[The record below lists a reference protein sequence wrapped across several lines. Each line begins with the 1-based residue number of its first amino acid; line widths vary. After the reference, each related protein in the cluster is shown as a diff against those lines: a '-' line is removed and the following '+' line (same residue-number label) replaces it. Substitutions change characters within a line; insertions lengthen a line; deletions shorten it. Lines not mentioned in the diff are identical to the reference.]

1 MATTLDFESDQ
12 FLELLTDA
20 LRAGPGSP
28 AWHQALLRLG
38 SQDAGEAEQ
47 YRKLIEARERLES
60 GREYRSVRAG
70 AGFTA
75 RVMRGVDEASSGE
88 SAVGRMPSAGSI
100 AMASAVLG
108 LAVMGILVWFLYGG
122 GGEGQLKSADA
133 LANLYFGQTVLAAPM
148 NGRVPGGWRQIG
160 KLPLDFAG
168 GELRPAEAMRPG
180 GLPGRGGGAGAGG
193 GPAGAP
199 GMGGRGPV
207 GGGATTRGGGGGDV
221 GVMGARGG
229 ARAGENRGPAETRGP
244 GARGPGAPNRRGEEA
259 GGIVIETPIAP
270 RQPVLL
276 AVTLRFDQVPE
287 DFIPEVFVADA
298 GDFND
303 QATSAN
309 ELTWLIENRRPQVV
323 LPDGQFAGRSDEIK
337 DDHGPMTVQIRID
350 GNSVLVQTD
359 GREVWWG
366 ELGLTDGKPLY
377 LGVRFRRSGAVGAK
391 PSHVS
396 VVSLS
401 VQEP

>member
-28 AWHQALLRLG
+28 SWHQALLRLG
-38 SQDAGEAEQ
+38 SQNGSEAEQ

-70 AGFTA
+70 AGFTSKL
-75 RVMRGVDEASSGE
+75 MRGVDEVASGE
-88 SAVGRMPSAGSI
+88 STAGRMPSAGSI

-108 LAVMGILVWFLYGG
+108 LAVLGILVWFLYGG
-122 GGEGQLKSADA
+122 GGTEEIKSAET

-148 NGRVPGGWRQIG
+148 SGSVPPGWRQIG
-160 KLPLDFAG
+160 KLPLDFAS

-180 GLPGRGGGAGAGG
+180 SLPGRGGGAG
-193 GPAGAP
+193 PAGVP
-199 GMGGRGPV
+199 IGGRGPI
-207 GGGATTRGGGGGDV
+207 GGGATTRNGGGVDASA
-221 GVMGARGG
+221 MGPRGG
-229 ARAGENRGPAETRGP
+229 ARAGENRNPGDRGPAPRGAGSP
-244 GARGPGAPNRRGEEA
+244 IRRGEEA
-259 GGIVIETPIAP
+259 GGIVTDTPIAG
-270 RQPVLL
+270 RQPVELV
-276 AVTLRFDQVPE
+276 VTLRFDQVPE
-287 DFIPEVFVADA
+287 DFIPEVFVADS

-303 QATSAN
+303 QATSPN

-323 LPDGQFAGRSDEIK
+323 LPDGQFNGRSDAIA
-337 DDHGPMTVQIRID
+337 DGRDAMTVRLVID
-350 GNSVLVQTD
+350 GNSVLVETD
-359 GREVWWG
+359 GRAVWSG
-366 ELGLTDGKPLY
+366 ALGFANQKPLY
-377 LGVRFRRSGAVGAK
+377 LGVRFRRSGLPTAK

-396 VVSLS
+396 VISLS